1 MPPLDST
8 TNVTLIQNLA
18 IIVIAAA
25 LVAWVARRI
34 RMPTIVAYLFAG
46 LVIGPL
52 TGLVEIDHALELISE
67 IGIALLL
74 FIVGLELNIDRIRS
88 IGRVAVV
95 AGIGQVV
102 FTFTI
107 GFVLTRLFGF
117 TLIECAFLSTALTFS
132 STVVVVK
139 LLDEKKDMHR
149 LYGRIAVGIF
159 LVQDLV
165 AIVML
170 TFLAGLAAGEED
182 GGTGEIALGVLH
194 SFAGMAVLLGATLAA
209 ARWILPRPFA
219 WAARSPETS
228 YLWSLCWCFL
238 SLLAAKGLGLSL
250 EIGAFLAGVSLAQLP
265 LNGDI
270 RIRLH
275 PLMSFFIAVFFVSLG
290 VRMELGAAAES
301 SLPVIL
307 LSLFVLI
314 GNPVIFI
321 WIICRMGYSERTSF
335 YTGVTVAQ
343 ISEFSFILVAMGV
356 SAGIVSPDILS
367 LTAIIGLITISL
379 SAYFIIYNRPLYE
392 WFRDRGW
399 LRIFRATHPEDRD
412 APPPALEDHVIV
424 VGMNTLGRHLVRRL
438 TEVGELVLA
447 IDTDPRKLEA
457 LPCPTLLG
465 NADYRLILEE
475 AGMERAKFVVSALR
489 IEDANDLLA
498 CRSQAAGVP
507 FAATVMDLETM
518 DRLLDMDT
526 AFLITPKIE
535 GMKLA
540 KHELERLGILPS

>member
-1 MPPLDST
+1 MTQVS
-8 TNVTLIQNLA
+8 LIQNLG
-18 IIVIAAA
+18 IIVISAA
-25 LVAWVARRI
+25 LMSWLARRI

-46 LVIGPL
+46 LAIGPM
-52 TGLVEIDHALELISE
+52 TGLVEINHALELISE
-67 IGIALLL
+67 MGIALLL
-74 FIVGLELNIDRIRS
+74 FIVGLELNLDRVRS

-102 FTFTI
+102 FTFVV
-107 GFVLTRLFGF
+107 GYALTWLFGF
-117 TLIECAFLSTALTFS
+117 SFIECAFLSTALTFS

-170 TFLAGLAAGEED
+170 TFLAGLAAGEE
-182 GGTGEIALGVLH
+182 GGGAGGIALGVLH
-194 SFAGMAVLLGATLAA
+194 SFAGMAVLLGAALAA

-219 WAARSPETS
+219 WAAHSPETS

-238 SLLAAKGLGLSL
+238 ALLAAKGLGLSL

-265 LNGDI
+265 FNGDI

-290 VRMELGAAAES
+290 VRMDLSAAAES
-301 SLPVIL
+301 SFTVIV

-314 GNPVIFI
+314 GNPFIFI

-392 WFRDRGW
+392 WCRDHGW
-399 LRIFRATHPEDRD
+399 LRLFRASKPEDD
-412 APPPALEDHVIV
+412 QAPPPALENHLLVI
-424 VGMNTLGRHLVRRL
+424 GMNTLGRHLARRL
-438 TEVGELVLA
+438 TEAGETVLA
-447 IDTDPRKLEA
+447 IDNDPRKLRE
-457 LPCPTLLG
+457 LPCATMLG
-465 NADYRLILEE
+465 NADYRAVLEE
-475 AGMERAKFVVSALR
+475 AGLERAKFVVSALR

-498 CRSQAAGVP
+498 YRCRAAEVP
-507 FAATVMDLETM
+507 FAATVMDLDTM
-518 DRLLDMDT
+518 DRLLDMD
-526 AFLITPKIE
+526 AAYLITPKIE
-535 GMKLA
+535 GMKLV
-540 KHELERLGILPS
+540 KREFERLGILPA